1 MQVEYELIKRIYS
14 KKTIEKYN
22 RLSKYLGLDN
32 NAVISFLLIRLFFSI
47 IVFFLSFVFIHSLLI
62 ALGLTLLFNIL
73 HTYTVFYEK
82 LKKITKV
89 EEKEASL
96 FFEILLI
103 ALKSGKNLND
113 AFILTTKNIDSGLSK
128 KFSKAI
134 DNTKYG
140 ESLIESL
147 DNLKSEIYSDDIKNI
162 IDSIIESYK
171 SGRDMV
177 DSIEKSLELLN
188 ENRVNNIKA
197 YINKLPVKISVISVF
212 LLIPLMLLL
221 ILSPAIL
228 EYFK

>member
-1 MQVEYELIKRIYS
+1 MQAEFELIKRIYP
-14 KKTIEKYN
+14 KKTIDRYN
-22 RLSKYLGLDN
+22 RLSKYLGYDN
-32 NAVISFLLIRLFFSI
+32 SVIVSFLLIRLFLSI
-47 IVFFLSFVFIHSLLI
+47 IIFFLSFIFLHSLLI

-82 LKKITKV
+82 LNKIKKK

-113 AFILTTKNIDSGLSK
+113 AFILTTKNIDSSLSK
-128 KFSKAI
+128 KFSKALA
-134 DNTKYG
+134 NTKYG
-140 ESLIESL
+140 ESFIEAL
-147 DNLKSEIYSDDIKNI
+147 DNLKKEIYSDDINNI
-162 IDSIIESYK
+162 IDSIIESYT

-177 DSIEKSLELLN
+177 NSIEKSLELLN
-188 ENRVNNIKA
+188 ENRINNIKA